1 MKSAQAQQQTAK
13 KTSAQQYLPIAE
25 IRDGVV
31 ILKDGTLRGVFLV
44 SSINFSLKSE
54 DEQNALV
61 SGYVGFL
68 NGLNHPLQIVMQ
80 SRRLQI
86 KPYLEQLMSM
96 EQKQRNELLR
106 AQTADYRSF
115 VTELV
120 SLGDIMTKRF
130 YVVVPYDPMTNKKK
144 GFFSRVKDVLKP
156 LNVVRISDTLFDQRK
171 QELDSRMRQVE
182 NGLGG
187 LGLVVARLDTQSLI
201 ELYYNTYNPDIA
213 FSEQLTEVD
222 MLRVET

>member
-1 MKSAQAQQQTAK
+1 MKSTQAQKKTAK
-13 KTSAQQYLPIAE
+13 KPSAQQYLPIAE

-68 NGLNHPLQIVMQ
+68 NALDHPLQIVMQ

-86 KPYLEQLMSM
+86 KPYLEQLATI
-96 EQKQRNELLR
+96 ERDQRNELLR
-106 AQTADYRSF
+106 AQIADYRSF

-120 SLGDIMTKRF
+120 DLGDIMTKRF

-144 GFFSRVKDVLKP
+144 GFFTRVKEVFKP
-156 LNVVRISDTLFDQRK
+156 LHVVRVSDKLFAQRK
-171 QELDSRMRQVE
+171 EELGSRMRQVE

-187 LGLVVARLDTQSLI
+187 LGLAVARLDTQSLI

-213 FSEQLTEVD
+213 FSEQLSIVD
-222 MLRVET
+222 TLRVET

>member
-1 MKSAQAQQQTAK
+1 MKNVQAQKKIAK
-13 KTSAQQYLPIAE
+13 KPSAQQYLPIAE

-68 NGLNHPLQIVMQ
+68 NGLDHPLQIVMQ

-86 KPYLEQLMSM
+86 KPYLEQLITI
-96 EQKQRNELLR
+96 EKTQRNELLR

-115 VTELV
+115 VSELV

-144 GFFSRVKDVLKP
+144 GFFTRVKEVFKP
-156 LNVVRISDTLFDQRK
+156 LRVVRVSDKLFAQRK
-171 QELDSRMRQVE
+171 EELESRMRQVE
-182 NGLGG
+182 NGLGA
-187 LGLVVARLDTQSLI
+187 LSLTVARLDTQSLI

-213 FSEQLTEVD
+213 FSEQLTD
-222 MLRVET
+222 LNALRVET

>member
-1 MKSAQAQQQTAK
+1 MKNEQAQKQTAK
-13 KTSAQQYLPIAE
+13 KPSAQQYLPIAE

-68 NGLNHPLQIVMQ
+68 NGLDHPLQIVMQ

-86 KPYLEQLMSM
+86 KPYLEQLAAI
-96 EQKQRNELLR
+96 EKGQRNELLR

-144 GFFSRVKDVLKP
+144 GFFTRVKEVFKP
-156 LNVVRISDTLFDQRK
+156 LRVVRVSDKLFDQRK
-171 QELDSRMRQVE
+171 QELEGRMRQVE
-182 NGLGG
+182 NGLGA
-187 LGLVVARLDTQSLI
+187 LSLTVARLDTQSLI

-213 FSEQLTEVD
+213 FSEQLTD
-222 MLRVET
+222 LNTLRVET